1 MFSLTRKTGYAL
13 IALSRLCEEMRD
25 DPHLLSARQIAD
37 QYDLPLSL
45 LMNIFKDL
53 NRTEI
58 IQSKR
63 GAGGGYLLN
72 KKPDQIT
79 LLQIVE
85 AIEGPVN
92 ITKCCHDDETESC
105 ETCRII
111 AKCPTINPMQRFNDK
126 VHEFLSD
133 VTLETLITDN
143 TLIPA
148 SSLTIKAT
156 T

>member
-13 IALSRLCEEMRD
+13 IALSRLCQEMHD
-25 DPHLLSARQIAD
+25 DCSLLSARQIAD

-45 LMNIFKDL
+45 LMNILKDL

-72 KKPDQIT
+72 KKPDEIT

-85 AIEGPVN
+85 AIEGPVSVA
-92 ITKCCHDDETESC
+92 KCCDDNENEPC
-105 ETCRII
+105 ETCRIM
-111 AKCPTINPMQRFNDK
+111 AKCPTINPMQRFNEK
-126 VHEFLSD
+126 VHDFLSH
-133 VTLETLITDN
+133 VTLKTLITNN

-148 SSLTIKAT
+148 SSLTIKT
-156 T
+156 TT